1 MNLMVTVPLD
11 TARDFRILVAE
22 DALNKL
28 EDIIKYHRLNLPI
41 NWNRVYNIIRE
52 TKSCLLKIKYS
63 YLPSKN
69 LSKTNE
75 IKNLQNY
82 SIELARHLLDKQ
94 LIQKFRPD
102 PYNLAIVRY
111 CLRIIYGL
119 KYRLM
124 LSDDNKPFYAIDIE
138 GVKIVNVYRHPKAE
152 KLYITKAE
160 GLFPYTIITNIE
172 TIRKGE
178 VRAAAILPPLIIRG
192 ELSEAMY
199 CSDPIPAKYKGK
211 RPPEKLINTSEINSI
226 IYTIVSR
233 IQK

>member
-1 MNLMVTVPLD
+1 MNFMVIVPLN
-11 TARDFRILVAE
+11 TAKDFRILVAE

-28 EDIIKYHRLNLPI
+28 EDIVKYHKLNLPI
-41 NWNRVYNIIRE
+41 NWNKVYGIIRD
-52 TKSCLLKIKYS
+52 TRSCLMKIKYS
-63 YLPSKN
+63 YLPLKN

-75 IKNLQNY
+75 IKDLQNY
-82 SIELARHLLDKQ
+82 SIELVRHLLDKQ
-94 LIQKFRPD
+94 LIQKFNPD
-102 PYNLAIVRY
+102 PYNLAMVRY

-124 LSDDNKPFYAIDIE
+124 LGEDNKPFYAVDIE
-138 GVKIVNVYRHPKAE
+138 GVEIVNVYRHPRAE

-172 TIRKGE
+172 TVRKGE
-178 VRAAAILPPLIIRG
+178 TRAAAILPPVIIRG

-211 RPPEKLINTSEINSI
+211 RPPEKLIDTSEINSI
-226 IYTIVSR
+226 VYTIVSR
-233 IQK
+233 LHK